1 MWDVFLIDTEFRIER
16 PTRYLRQGLNLL
28 QHFEDDRPEEVQP
41 GHESAMAEG
50 HDSHQPRHTRQRVSS
65 IKSHLSKV
73 FHFRHHDDPERSKS
87 TTNVH
92 EKHANGDHADAR
104 ASTDPGHRRSSGS
117 SASSSSS
124 SSSPSRPVTPM
135 LDPSTN
141 TNPLLGPED
150 HDEYK
155 HGEHDQPNGR
165 KRKSRLNANEVS
177 KHTFYVEN
185 SQMRLKL
192 YAKNEVV
199 SSS

>member
-1 MWDVFLIDTEFRIER
+1 
-16 PTRYLRQGLNLL
+16 
-28 QHFEDDRPEEVQP
+28 
-41 GHESAMAEG
+41 MAEG
-50 HDSHQPRHTRQRVSS
+50 HDSHHTRRRVSS
-65 IKSHLSKV
+65 IKSHLSNI
-73 FHFRHHDDPERSKS
+73 FHFRHHDDPEMSKS
-87 TTNVH
+87 TANVH
-92 EKHANGDHADAR
+92 EKYANGGHGDTR
-104 ASTDPGHRRSSGS
+104 ASTDPGHRRLSTS
-117 SASSSSS
+117 SAASSS

-155 HGEHDQPNGR
+155 QDGNGNPSSK
-165 KRKSRLNANEVS
+165 KRTNANEVS

-199 SSS
+199 SLNYVAIRN